1 MGKNTLISLGDYF
14 EDFINEEVKSGRY
27 NSANEVIQSA
37 LRLLERE
44 ERKELELVKALEIG
58 EESGFVENFD
68 PKEHLKK
75 LHSNIDE

>member
-44 ERKELELVKALEIG
+44 ERKELELIKALEIG
-58 EESGFVENFD
+58 EESGFEENFD
-68 PKEHLKK
+68 HKAHLKK

>member
-44 ERKELELVKALEIG
+44 ERKELELIKALEIG

-68 PKEHLKK
+68 PREHLKK

>member
-1 MGKNTLISLGDYF
+1 MEKNTLISLGDYF

-44 ERKELELVKALEIG
+44 ERKELELIKALEIG
-58 EESGFVENFD
+58 EESGFIENFD
-68 PKEHLKK
+68 PREHLKK

>member
-27 NSANEVIQSA
+27 NTVDEVIHSA

-44 ERKELELVKALEIG
+44 ERKEMELVKALEVG
-58 EESGFVENFD
+58 EESGFVESFD

-75 LHSNIDE
+75 LHSSIDE

>member
-14 EDFINEEVKSGRY
+14 NDFINEEVKSGRY
-27 NSANEVIQSA
+27 NSANEVIHSA

-68 PKEHLKK
+68 PKAHLKK
-75 LHSNIDE
+75 LHSSIDE